1 MSYTNG
7 YITTS
12 INSQRGKH
20 GERGIGFNLTND
32 NHFHINNRRLT
43 NVSPPVNDN
52 DAVTKKFMS
61 NELKK
66 KAGTIYV
73 TNELNKKM
81 NTSNSYTKT
90 EINNTLAT
98 KADLN
103 YVNSAEDGI
112 ECICSGMQKYSI
124 DESLNVLG
132 YELEQ
137 MQENKIEFN
146 TKDFLIELE
155 ERIDD
160 IFTNMISE
168 LKPRINKLHHKI
180 KRKYIGEEKKSR
192 KIFSYD
198 YEHKKQLNLLKPFVE
213 DKSVFHPA
221 VVRWN

>member
-1 MSYTNG
+1 MTDSYYKEEIIDPFRELNKLVA
-7 YITTS
+7 S
-12 INSQRGKH
+12 INSKLDNEVNEVNIDESSGDLNITRKINTLKDIPN
-20 GERGIGFNLTND
+20 EKSEKEND
-32 NHFHINNRRLT
+32 NI
-43 NVSPPVNDN
+43 
-52 DAVTKKFMS
+52 K
-61 NELKK
+61 
-66 KAGTIYV
+66 
-73 TNELNKKM
+73 LNKIKKDIEIAD
-81 NTSNSYTKT
+81 SY
-90 EINNTLAT
+90 EECLSQDI
-98 KADLN
+98 
-103 YVNSAEDGI
+103 EDGI
-112 ECICSGMQKYSI
+112 ECICSGMQKYYI